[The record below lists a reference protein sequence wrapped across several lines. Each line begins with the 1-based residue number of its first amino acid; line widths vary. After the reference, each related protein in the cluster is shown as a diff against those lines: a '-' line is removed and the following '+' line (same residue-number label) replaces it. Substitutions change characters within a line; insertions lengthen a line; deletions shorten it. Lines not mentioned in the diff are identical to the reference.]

1 MSLKTLPSLL
11 ALAVLSTACL
21 DSDKTEDTAVEE
33 PASEPTSEPSTEDTT
48 STYTITPDSV
58 LFQFMNGYVAND
70 VAPVMFAGAS
80 EAFSGSFS
88 IILYDSAAGDF
99 CAVDWVFDADSS
111 EPDED
116 YADGSVADGFGG
128 DPLEGWYGFIVTSA
142 GESRGSC
149 DALSADW
156 TSYFD
161 AILADQ
167 PGFGY
172 GPLTADLQES
182 MEAQHPAGWENV
194 SGSVF
199 SGIASMTVFSQDGSR
214 AYFGVNQG
222 FAYNIENDVPAF
234 DPSVQEVP
242 QGTEMAIA
250 DVPYAEGFYYGDYY
264 FGLSFQ

>member
-1 MSLKTLPSLL
+1 MSLKTLPTFI
-11 ALAVLSTACL
+11 ALAALATACGA
-21 DSDKTEDTAVEE
+21 KEEEDTAVEE

-48 STYTITPDSV
+48 STYTIEPDSV
-58 LFQFMNGYVAND
+58 LFTFMNGYVAND
-70 VAPVMFAGAS
+70 VASVMFAGAS

-88 IILYDSAAGDF
+88 VILYDSAQGDF
-99 CAVDWVFDADSS
+99 CAIDWVFDVDSS
-111 EPDED
+111 DVDEE
-116 YADGSVADGFGG
+116 YADGMVPDGFGG
-128 DPLEGWYGFIVTSA
+128 ADLEGWYGFTVNSTP
-142 GESRGSC
+142 ETRGSC
-149 DALSADW
+149 DALTTDW
-156 TSYFD
+156 AQSLD
-161 AILADQ
+161 AIVADQ

-199 SGIASMTVFSQDGSR
+199 TGIASMSVFSQDGARS
-214 AYFGVNQG
+214 YFAVNQG
-222 FAYNIENDVPAF
+222 FAYTIENDVPAW
-234 DPSVQEVP
+234 DPSVQDLP